1 LKHCN
6 FFNNL
11 AERWDAMEREDIG
24 QRLARVVAEA
34 AVHPGQHILDVG
46 TGTGVLIPYLLEAM
60 QEEGPILAIDISS
73 GMMEVAGRK
82 AFPANVDFLQAD
94 IAESGLSEN
103 RYDRIFCNA
112 VFPHF
117 TDKPKAL
124 SEIRRL
130 LKPGGR
136 LVISHPIGRE
146 AVNSLHQGAGEVVAE
161 DRVPPAKVMISLLEA
176 AGMLDILVVDEPNFH
191 LVLADKPAAGS

>member
-1 LKHCN
+1 MKHSK
-6 FFNNL
+6 FFDNL
-11 AERWDAMEREDIG
+11 AEKWDAMEREDIG
-24 QRLARVVAEA
+24 RRLSRVVAEA

-60 QEEGPILAIDISS
+60 QEEGHILAIDISS
-73 GMMEVAGRK
+73 GMLEVAGRK

-94 IAESGLSEN
+94 IAESGLPEN

-117 TDKPKAL
+117 TDKSKAL

-176 AGMLDILVVDEPNFH
+176 VGMLDILVVDEPNFH
-191 LVLADKPAAGS
+191 LVLGDKAVAGS